1 MRSCATIQTCMII
14 LTKLFNRMTTLPH
27 AEYVIRKKSYSPHYI
42 PSNLALFQPE
52 LQDFSL
58 KLTDVRCLSPVPAVF

>member
-1 MRSCATIQTCMII
+1 
-14 LTKLFNRMTTLPH
+14 MTTLPH
-27 AEYVIRKKSYSPHYI
+27 AQHAIRRKSYAPHYT

-58 KLTDVRCLSPVPAVF
+58 KLTDVSVVFILIVLELE